1 MKYNFKVVFYRLLYT
16 GTLLAILFSS
26 CKKESSSIPPSQKSS
41 YAWDKFS
48 MGADLSYATQMAN
61 SGYTFRDSGKVKD
74 EFTLFR
80 DYGCNSV
87 RIRLFV
93 NPQTCVNGSGGTD
106 VYARLANVE
115 ALIARAQALH
125 LAVNLDLHY
134 SDCWA
139 DPGSQYTPAA
149 WQSSNGDVAA
159 MSDSVYCYTLRILNE
174 LKGKELVPEMIQV
187 GNEVSN
193 GMLWPTGKV
202 VNNNF
207 TSFALLLNSGIKAV
221 RNFSLTSTI
230 KPKIILHCSG
240 LDIADWWITGITQA
254 GVTDF
259 DMVGFSYYFNYL
271 NSTSQLTNMNSVAAT
286 IRHITEAY
294 GKPVIIVEAAY
305 YWSNFDAKDYFISSN
320 PILGYP
326 FTPNGQ
332 YKFMKDFTQAVIDGG
347 GVGVQYW
354 APDYRNTPW
363 GGEMEARAL
372 FDFNGDALPALKFM
386 SSSYNF

>member
-1 MKYNFKVVFYRLLYT
+1 MNCFSIVAFNRLLFT
-16 GTLLAILFSS
+16 SIVVATLFTS
-26 CKKESSSIPPSQKSS
+26 CKKESSAIPLSLKSN

-61 SGYTFRDSGKVKD
+61 SGYAFRDSGKVKD
-74 EFTLFR
+74 EFILFR
-80 DYGCNSV
+80 DYGCNTV
-87 RIRLFV
+87 RVRLFV

-106 VYARLANVE
+106 VYARLTNVE
-115 ALIARAQALH
+115 ALIARAKALH

-149 WQSSNGDVAA
+149 WQSCNGDVAA
-159 MSDSVYCYTLRILNE
+159 MSDSVYAYTTRIMNE
-174 LKGKELVPEMIQV
+174 LKSKSLVPEMIQI

-202 VNNNF
+202 VNDDF
-207 TSFALLLNSGIKAV
+207 TSLGQLLNSGIRAV
-221 RNFSLTSTI
+221 RDFSLTSTI
-230 KPKIILHCSG
+230 KPKIILHCSS
-240 LDIADWWITGITQA
+240 LDISDWWLNGITQA

-271 NSTSQLTNMNSVAAT
+271 NSNSLLTNMNSVAAT

-294 GKPVIIVEAAY
+294 SKPVIIVEVAY
-305 YWSNFDAKDYFISSN
+305 YWSGVDATGYPISFN
-320 PILGYP
+320 PIVGYP
-326 FTPNGQ
+326 YTPSGQ
-332 YKFMKDFTQAVIDGG
+332 CQFMKDFTQAVIDGG

-372 FDFNGDALPALKFM
+372 FDFNGDALPALNFM
-386 SSSYNF
+386 NSSYNF

>member
-1 MKYNFKVVFYRLLYT
+1 MNYFSIVAFNRLVFTGIVVA
-16 GTLLAILFSS
+16 TLFTS

-48 MGADLSYATQMAN
+48 MGADLSYATQMAAM
-61 SGYTFRDSGKVKD
+61 SYTYTDSDRVKD
-74 EFTLFR
+74 VFTIFR
-80 DYGCNSV
+80 DYGCNTV
-87 RIRLFV
+87 RVRLFV
-93 NPQTCVNGSGGTD
+93 NPPTCVNGSGGTD
-106 VYARLANVE
+106 VYARLTNVE
-115 ALIARAQALH
+115 ALIARAKALH

-139 DPGSQYTPAA
+139 DPGNQYTPAA
-149 WQSSNGDVAA
+149 WQSCNGDVAA
-159 MSDSVYCYTLRILNE
+159 MSDSVYAYTTRILNE
-174 LKGKELVPEMIQV
+174 LKSKSLVPEMIQI

-202 VNNNF
+202 VNGDF
-207 TSFALLLNSGIKAV
+207 TSLGQLLNSGIRAV
-221 RNFSLTSTI
+221 RDFSLTSTI
-230 KPKIILHCSG
+230 KPKIILHCSS
-240 LDIADWWITGITQA
+240 LDIADWWTNGIIQA

-271 NSTSQLTNMNSVAAT
+271 NSNSQLTNMNSVAAT

-294 GKPVIIVEAAY
+294 GKPVIIVEVAY
-305 YWSNFDAKDYFISSN
+305 YWTNSDAKDYFISSN

-332 YKFMKDFTQAVIDGG
+332 CKFMKDFTQAVIDGG

-372 FDFNGDALPALKFM
+372 FDFNGDALPALNFM
-386 SSSYNF
+386 NSSYNF

>member
-1 MKYNFKVVFYRLLYT
+1 MKNFSIVAFNRLLFT
-16 GTLLAILFSS
+16 GIVVAMLFTS

-48 MGADLSYATQMAN
+48 MGADLSYATQMAAM
-61 SGYTFRDSGKVKD
+61 SYTYTDSDRVKD
-74 EFTLFR
+74 VFTIFR
-80 DYGCNSV
+80 DYGCNTV
-87 RIRLFV
+87 RVRLFV
-93 NPQTCVNGSGGTD
+93 NPSTCINGTGGTD
-106 VYARLANVE
+106 VYATLANAE
-115 ALIARAQALH
+115 KLIARAKALH

-149 WQSSNGDVAA
+149 WQSCNGDVAA
-159 MSDSVYCYTLRILNE
+159 MSDSVYAYTTRIMNE
-174 LKGKELVPEMIQV
+174 LKSKSLVPEMIQI

-202 VNNNF
+202 VDDDF
-207 TSFALLLNSGIKAV
+207 TSLGQLLNSGIRAV
-221 RNFSLTSTI
+221 RDFSLTSTI
-230 KPKIILHCSG
+230 KPKIILHCSS
-240 LDIADWWITGITQA
+240 LDISDWWLNGITQV

-271 NSTSQLTNMNSVAAT
+271 NSNSPLTNVNSISAT

-305 YWSNFDAKDYFISSN
+305 YWSGVDAMGYPISFN
-320 PILGYP
+320 PIVGYP
-326 FTPNGQ
+326 YTPSGQ
-332 YKFMKDFTQAVIDGG
+332 YQLMKDFTQAVIDGG

-363 GGEMEARAL
+363 GGEMEVRAL
-372 FDFNGDALPALKFM
+372 FNFNGDALPALNFM
-386 SSSYNF
+386 NTSYNF